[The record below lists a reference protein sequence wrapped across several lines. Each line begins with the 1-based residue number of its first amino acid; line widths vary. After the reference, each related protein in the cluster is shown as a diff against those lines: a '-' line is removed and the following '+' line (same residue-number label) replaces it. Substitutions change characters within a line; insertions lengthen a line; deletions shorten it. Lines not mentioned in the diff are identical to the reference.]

1 MQLYLVDG
9 ARLRELREQA
19 GLSQEELSLMI
30 GQSETWAEEMERESR
45 VHVLEILVQ
54 KLTRVFG
61 VEISDLSTFPDPPV
75 PAVLEEPVLDVE
87 KLRAL
92 REESSLSPA
101 ELEDLAEL
109 EPGSIARA
117 ESVDPATEQI
127 QASVDTIWKL
137 AMALKVSPTILTRM
151 RGDLHQ
157 IEPRRSGDP

>member
-1 MQLYLVDG
+1 
-9 ARLRELREQA
+9 
-19 GLSQEELSLMI
+19 MI

-92 REESSLSPA
+92 REESSLSPE

-157 IEPRRSGDP
+157 IEPRSPGDS

>member
-92 REESSLSPA
+92 REESSLSPE

-137 AMALKVSPTILTRM
+137 AMALKVSPTLLTRI

-157 IEPRRSGDP
+157 IEPRSPGDS

>member
-92 REESSLSPA
+92 REESSLSPE

-157 IEPRRSGDP
+157 IEPRRSGDS

>member
-92 REESSLSPA
+92 REESSLSPV

-157 IEPRRSGDP
+157 IEPRSPGDS